1 MASKKQRNGNA
12 EQTPGSAQISA
23 TNATAADG
31 FPVRGMGVSA
41 GGLALRREAKALALK
56 TEAAQALSGENET
69 ALSPETTRLMLH
81 ELHVHQIELE
91 MQNDELRRT
100 QVELEAARTR
110 YFDLYDLAPVGYCS
124 VSAQG
129 LILQANLAAAN
140 LLGLSRAALAKL
152 QISKVI
158 FRADQD
164 VYYLLRKQVIATG
177 AAQACELR
185 IVHSDG
191 TPCWVQLAVSAVPD
205 VDHEPEMR
213 IVLTDINDRKLM
225 QAAMA
230 EREARYREI
239 VEWSPQAIAVARE
252 GNFIYANAA
261 ALKLF
266 GTSHA
271 RTVIGKPVLE
281 RVHPDF
287 HAIVHTRAASMI
299 DDKASTP
306 MAEMVLLKFD
316 GTPIDVEVQSI
327 LTVFDGAPAIQIA
340 MHDVTERVRLGKLL
354 QERNSELDSARSAA
368 ETANRAKSDFLANMS
383 HELRTP
389 LGTILGYAQLIES
402 GTPPPSPSQ
411 QSNVDE
417 IVQAGWYLLGLVNEV
432 LDLATIESGKL
443 ALSLE
448 PTLLSSIV
456 LECQALLAP
465 LANQRAIGLSFPS
478 MDEPCFIHADR
489 TRVKQ
494 VLINLLSNAI
504 KYNRLGGTVAMTFK
518 RAAPERVRI
527 CIADTGQG
535 LAAESVA
542 QLFQPFNRLGQA
554 HNAEQG
560 TGIGLVMCKR
570 LIELMGGAIGVQSTL
585 GKGSVFWIDLNLA
598 TETPSTTKAVVQ

>member
-1 MASKKQRNGNA
+1 MNKDLDDAPKAGGIQ
-12 EQTPGSAQISA
+12 SA
-23 TNATAADG
+23 TRVTDT
-31 FPVRGMGVSA
+31 V
-41 GGLALRREAKALALK
+41 LRREAEALAL
-56 TEAAQALSGENET
+56 EAEATQALSGENET
-69 ALSPETTRLMLH
+69 ALSPENTRVMLH

-100 QVELEAARTR
+100 QVELEAARMR

-129 LILQANLAAAN
+129 LILQANLAAAS
-140 LLGLSRAALAKL
+140 LLGMSRAALAQL
-152 QISKVI
+152 PISTVI
-158 FRADQD
+158 FKADQD
-164 VYYLLRKQVIATG
+164 VYYLCRKQVIGTG
-177 AAQACELR
+177 ASQACELR
-185 IVHSDG
+185 MVNSDG
-191 TPCWVQLAVSAVPD
+191 TPCWVQLAVSVVPD
-205 VDHEPEMR
+205 AQQEPEMR
-213 IVLTDINDRKLM
+213 IVMTDISDRKLM

-230 EREARYREI
+230 EREARYREM
-239 VEWSPQAIAVARE
+239 VEWSPQAIAVARA
-252 GNFIYANAA
+252 GIVIYANAA
-261 ALKLF
+261 ALQLF
-266 GTSHA
+266 GTTHA
-271 RTVIGKPVLE
+271 RAVVSVPVLD

-287 HAIVHTRAASMI
+287 HAIVHARVASMI
-299 DDKASTP
+299 DDKVATP
-306 MAEMVLLKFD
+306 MAKMVLLKLD

-340 MHDVTERVRLGKLL
+340 MHDVTENVRLGKML
-354 QERNSELDSARSAA
+354 QARNNELDSARSAA

-411 QSNVDE
+411 QSNINE

-432 LDLATIESGKL
+432 LDLASIESGKL

-456 LECQALLAP
+456 LECQAMLEP
-465 LANQRAIGLSFPS
+465 LANQRAIGLSFPC

-489 TRVKQ
+489 IRVKQ

-504 KYNRLGGTVAMTFK
+504 KYNRLGGTVAMTFELVP
-518 RAAPERVRI
+518 PERIRI

-535 LAAESVA
+535 LATQSVA

-554 HNAEQG
+554 RNAEEG

-585 GKGSVFWIDLNLA
+585 GVGSIFWVELNLA
-598 TETPSTTKAVVQ
+598 KQPPPAVEAVLQ

>member
-1 MASKKQRNGNA
+1 MSN
-12 EQTPGSAQISA
+12 PPDD
-23 TNATAADG
+23 AA
-31 FPVRGMGVSA
+31 PVSGAVRSSVTWSDA
-41 GGLALRREAKALALK
+41 ALRQEAEALALK
-56 TEAAQALSGENET
+56 TEAAQALSGENKT
-69 ALSPETTRLMLH
+69 PLSPENTRLMLH

-100 QVELEAARTR
+100 QIELEAARMR

-129 LILQANLAAAN
+129 LILQANLAAAS

-152 QISKVI
+152 PISRVI
-158 FRADQD
+158 FNADQD
-164 VYYLLRKQVIATG
+164 IYYLCRKQVVATG
-177 AAQACELR
+177 ASQACELR
-185 IVHSDG
+185 MVHSDG
-191 TPCWVQLAVSAVPD
+191 TPCWVQLAVSAAPD
-205 VDHEPEMR
+205 ADREPEMR
-213 IVLTDINDRKLM
+213 IVMTDINDRMLM

-230 EREARYREI
+230 EREARYRAM
-239 VEWSPQAIAVARE
+239 VEWSPQAIAVQRA
-252 GNFIYANAA
+252 GNIIYANAA

-266 GTSHA
+266 GTRHPRAVVGVSMLD
-271 RTVIGKPVLE
+271 RI
-281 RVHPDF
+281 HPDF
-287 HAIVHTRAASMI
+287 HASVQARLKSMI

-327 LTVFDGAPAIQIA
+327 STIFDGAPAVQIA
-340 MHDVTERVRLGKLL
+340 IHDVTERVRLDKLL
-354 QERNSELDSARSAA
+354 QARNSELDSARSAA

-389 LGTILGYAQLIES
+389 LGTILGYAQLIGS
-402 GTPPPSPSQ
+402 GSPRPSPSQ
-411 QSNVDE
+411 QSSVDE

-432 LDLATIESGKL
+432 LDLATVESGKL

-478 MDEPCFIHADR
+478 MDPPCFIHADR

-504 KYNRLGGTVAMTFK
+504 KYNRLGGTVAMTLEH
-518 RAAPERVRI
+518 AAPERIRI

-535 LAAESVA
+535 LAAESVG

-554 HNAEQG
+554 RNAEEG

-598 TETPSTTKAVVQ
+598 SETPLSNKAVQ

>member
-1 MASKKQRNGNA
+1 MSNPRDEAAPTAGA
-12 EQTPGSAQISA
+12 VGS
-23 TNATAADG
+23 
-31 FPVRGMGVSA
+31 
-41 GGLALRREAKALALK
+41 GLGWTDAALRREAEALAIK
-56 TEAAQALSGENET
+56 AEATQALSGKSET
-69 ALSPETTRLMLH
+69 ALSPENARLMLH
-81 ELHVHQIELE
+81 ELHVHRIELE
-91 MQNDELRRT
+91 MQNEELRRT
-100 QVELEAARTR
+100 QVELEAARMR

-129 LILQANLAAAN
+129 MILQANLAAAS

-152 QISKVI
+152 PISRVI
-158 FRADQD
+158 FNADQD
-164 VYYLLRKQVIATG
+164 VYYLCRKQVIATG
-177 AAQACELR
+177 ASQACELR
-185 IVHSDG
+185 MVHSDG

-205 VDHEPEMR
+205 AEHQPEMR
-213 IVLTDINDRKLM
+213 IVMTDINDRMLM

-230 EREARYREI
+230 EREARYRAM
-239 VEWSPQAIAVARE
+239 VEWSPQAIAVQRA
-252 GNFIYANAA
+252 GNIIYANAA

-266 GTSHA
+266 GTTHA
-271 RTVIGKPVLE
+271 RAVVGVPILE
-281 RVHPDF
+281 RIHPDF
-287 HAIVHTRAASMI
+287 HAIVQARLKSI
-299 DDKASTP
+299 IEDKASTP

-340 MHDVTERVRLGKLL
+340 IHDVTERVRLGKLL
-354 QERNSELDSARSAA
+354 QAKNGELDSARAVA

-383 HELRTP
+383 NELRTP
-389 LGTILGYAQLIES
+389 LGTILGYAQLIGS
-402 GTPPPSPSQ
+402 GTPRPSPSQ
-411 QSNVDE
+411 QSSVDE

-448 PTLLSSIV
+448 RTLLSSIV
-456 LECQALLAP
+456 LECQAMLEP

-478 MDEPCFIHADR
+478 ADEPFYVYADR

-504 KYNRLGGTVAMTFK
+504 KYNRLGGTVAMTFE
-518 RAAPERVRI
+518 RAAPERIRI

-535 LAAESVA
+535 LAAESMA

-554 HNAEQG
+554 RNAEQG

-570 LIELMGGAIGVQSTL
+570 LIELMGGTIGAQSTL

-598 TETPSTTKAVVQ
+598 TETPSATTAVQS